1 MNDPRT
7 WMLSLP
13 IGLFCLMVAAT
24 RAGYRVA
31 IARSRRLD
39 GEAAVGTGAIDAAVL
54 GLLGLLIAFW
64 FSSAGT
70 RLDMRRSL
78 IVEEANAIGTAWLR
92 LALLPEDVQPIVRG
106 LVRDHLDVRLQQ
118 APAATT
124 DASNRLAA
132 RADEVQSAIWRQA
145 VAAAPRCESDQAAV
159 LMLASLNEMFDAAA
173 RHQAAYDAHTPTLI
187 LVLVLVVAALSGLLA
202 GHDMGNRRPFNW
214 LHALALATVV
224 SLTVWVIYDLEMPR
238 YGLIRVDNY
247 DHLMRDLRD
256 GFATPDARAVA
267 RGDAGVKPGLPAAV
281 TRAAESALPDDSS
294 PKAMTPARQKAPS
307 EK

>member
-1 MNDPRT
+1 MNDARL
-7 WMLSLP
+7 WILFLP

-24 RAGYRVA
+24 LTGHRVA
-31 IARSRRLD
+31 LARSRRAD
-39 GEAAVGTGAIDAAVL
+39 AEASVGTSAVDAAVL

-92 LALLPEDVQPIVRG
+92 LALLPQDVQPVMRG
-106 LVRDHLDVRLQQ
+106 LFREHVDVRLEQ
-118 APAATT
+118 APAASPDT
-124 DASNRLAA
+124 SKRLAT

-145 VAAAPRCESDQAAV
+145 VEAAPRCESEQAAAI
-159 LMLASLNEMFDAAA
+159 LLASLNEMFDAAA

-187 LVLVLVVAALSGLLA
+187 LVLVLVVGAFSGLLA
-202 GHDMGNRRPFNW
+202 GHDMGTRGPVNW
-214 LHALALATVV
+214 LHALALAAVV

-247 DHLMRDLRD
+247 DHLLRDLRD
-256 GFATPDARAVA
+256 GFTTSDAHAAT
-267 RGDAGVKPGLPAAV
+267 
-281 TRAAESALPDDSS
+281 
-294 PKAMTPARQKAPS
+294 TP
-307 EK
+307 

>member
-1 MNDPRT
+1 MNDARL
-7 WMLSLP
+7 WILFLP

-24 RAGYRVA
+24 VAGHRVA
-31 IARSRRLD
+31 SARSRRAD
-39 GEAAVGTGAIDAAVL
+39 AEASVGTSAIDAAVL

-92 LALLPEDVQPIVRG
+92 LALLPQDAQPVVRG
-106 LVRDHLDVRLQQ
+106 LFREHVDVRLEQ
-118 APAATT
+118 APAASPDT
-124 DASNRLAA
+124 SKRLAA

-145 VAAAPRCESDQAAV
+145 VDAAPRCESDQAAAI
-159 LMLASLNEMFDAAA
+159 LLASLNEMFDAAA

-187 LVLVLVVAALSGLLA
+187 LVLVLIVGAFSGLLA
-202 GHDMGNRRPFNW
+202 GHDMGTRGPFNW
-214 LHALALATVV
+214 LHALALAVVV

-247 DHLMRDLRD
+247 DHLLRDLRD
-256 GFATPDARAVA
+256 GFATSTT
-267 RGDAGVKPGLPAAV
+267 RG
-281 TRAAESALPDDSS
+281 ESAS
-294 PKAMTPARQKAPS
+294 
-307 EK
+307 